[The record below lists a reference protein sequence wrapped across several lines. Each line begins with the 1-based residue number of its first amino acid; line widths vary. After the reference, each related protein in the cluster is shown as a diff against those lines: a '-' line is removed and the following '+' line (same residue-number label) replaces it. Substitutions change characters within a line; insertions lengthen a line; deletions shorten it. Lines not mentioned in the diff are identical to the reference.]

1 MEQVVYQSDNE
12 GALYSNQRMYRF
24 SLIVEP
30 IPCGLRNYLGQGCAS
45 RSAIKGV
52 VAVPELSPLR
62 VVVARDG
69 SDGYDGGHATQL
81 SCEVEGSS

>member
-1 MEQVVYQSDNE
+1 MEQVVYQPNNE
-12 GALYSNQRMYRF
+12 GTLYSNQRMYRF
-24 SLIVEP
+24 SLNVEP

-52 VAVPELSPLR
+52 VAIPERSPLR
-62 VVVARDG
+62 EVVTRDG

-81 SCEVEGSS
+81 SCEFEGSS